1 MIDYQSWY
9 DRFENVLDLQKQLQ
23 EEEMSIRL
31 NRRELIE
38 LRTMAKTLIDLE
50 EKNGAN
56 EHI

>member
-9 DRFENVLDLQKQLQ
+9 DRFENVLELQKYLQ

-38 LRTMAKTLIDLE
+38 LRTMAKILIDLE
-50 EKNGAN
+50 EKNGSN

>member
-1 MIDYQSWY
+1 MIDYQKWY
-9 DRFENVLDLQKQLQ
+9 DRADNVLELQKQLQ

-50 EKNGAN
+50 ERHNDD
-56 EHI
+56 